1 MEINY
6 IYIWAWLSVW
16 LSWLWVALWQ
26 WILAKTSIE
35 ILGKN
40 PKIVSSLRIFTIL
53 WIALVE
59 SAAIYGLIVGFQILT
74 SNSING
80 IDAISAW
87 LAIWI
92 TAFGT
97 WIWEWKLVSGA
108 LYALNRN
115 PENKNTTLQ
124 FMILFVALIE
134 VISIYGLIVAQKI
147 IEK

>member
-6 IYIWAWLSVW
+6 VYIWAWLAVW
-16 LSWLWVALWQ
+16 LAWVWVALGQ
-26 WILAKTSIE
+26 WLLARTSIE

-40 PKIVSSLRIFTIL
+40 PKLASSLRVFTIL

-59 SAAIYGLIVGFQILT
+59 SAAIYGLIVAFQILT
-74 SNSING
+74 SNSISWV
-80 IDAISAW
+80 DAISAW

-92 TAFGT
+92 TAF
-97 WIWEWKLVSGA
+97 WAWYWEWKLVSGA

-115 PENKNTTLQ
+115 PANKNTVLQ
-124 FMILFVALIE
+124 FMILFLALIE
-134 VISIYGLIVAQKI
+134 VVAIYGLIIAQKI